1 MTVHMLR
8 EMEKLKKMILAL
20 AALVEE
26 SVQQGVLALLKRD
39 AGLARKVIEM
49 GDQVNQLEVDL
60 EEECLKIL
68 ALHQPVAVDLRYIV
82 AVLKINNDFERI
94 NDLAGNLAERALQL
108 MNEPELEPPFAVQRM
123 SEVVE
128 KMLKKTLDSL
138 VNMDQDLA
146 MEVLDLDDEVDSLH
160 RDSFARTK
168 DRIRNRPE
176 ELDGLIQYLS
186 ISRYLERIAD
196 LTTNVAEDVVY
207 MIEGKIIRHHNT
219 A

>member
-8 EMEKLKKMILAL
+8 ELDKLKRMILVL

-26 SVQQGVLALLKRD
+26 SVQYSVLALQKRD
-39 AGLARKVIEM
+39 AELARKVVAM
-49 GDQVNQLEVDL
+49 GDQVNEMEVEL

-68 ALHQPVAVDLRYIV
+68 ALYQPVAVDLRYIV

-94 NDLAGNLAERALQL
+94 NDLAGNLAERALTL
-108 MNEPELEPPFAVQRM
+108 MVEPPVEPPFDVQAM
-123 SEVVE
+123 GEIVQC
-128 KMLKKTLDSL
+128 MLKKTLDAL
-138 VNMDQDLA
+138 VNMNQKEAL
-146 MEVLDLDDEVDSLH
+146 EVIELDDEVDRYH
-160 RDSFARTK
+160 RESFARTK
-168 DRIRNRPE
+168 ERIRRDPE
-176 ELDGLIQYLS
+176 QLDGLVNYLS

>member
-8 EMEKLKKMILAL
+8 ELDKLKRMILVL

-26 SVQQGVLALLKRD
+26 SVQYSVLALRKRD
-39 AGLARKVIEM
+39 AELARKVVAM
-49 GDQVNQLEVDL
+49 GDQVNEMEVDL

-68 ALHQPVAVDLRYIV
+68 ALYQPVAVDLRYIV
-82 AVLKINNDFERI
+82 AVLKINNDLERI
-94 NDLAGNLAERALQL
+94 NDLAGNLAERALTL
-108 MNEPELEPPFAVQRM
+108 MDEPPVEPPFDVQAMGEIVQR
-123 SEVVE
+123 
-128 KMLKKTLDSL
+128 MLKKTLDAL
-138 VNMDQDLA
+138 VNMDQKEAL
-146 MEVLDLDDEVDSLH
+146 EVIELDDEVDRYH
-160 RDSFARTK
+160 RESFARTK
-168 DRIRNRPE
+168 ERIRLQPG
-176 ELDGLIQYLS
+176 ELDGLINYLS

>member
-26 SVQQGVLALLKRD
+26 SVQQGVLALQKRD
-39 AGLARKVIEM
+39 AELARKVVAM
-49 GDQVNQLEVDL
+49 GDQVNDMEVDL

-108 MNEPELEPPFAVQRM
+108 MEAPDIEPPFAVHRM

-128 KMLKKTLDSL
+128 RMLQKTLDAL
-138 VNMDQDLA
+138 VNMDGAQAL
-146 MEVLDLDDEVDSLH
+146 EVLDLDDEVDSLH
-160 RDSFARTK
+160 RESFARTK
-168 DRIRNRPE
+168 DRIRQKPE
-176 ELDGLIQYLS
+176 ELDALIHYLS

-207 MIEGKIIRHHNT
+207 MVEGKIIRHHNT